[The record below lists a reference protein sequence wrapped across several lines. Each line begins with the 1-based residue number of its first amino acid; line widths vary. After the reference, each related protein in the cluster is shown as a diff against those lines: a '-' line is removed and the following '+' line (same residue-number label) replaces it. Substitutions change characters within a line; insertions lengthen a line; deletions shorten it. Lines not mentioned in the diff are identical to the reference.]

1 LTDWGTVNY
10 HDNTSLYI
18 KYTIENIGSE
28 TVSVGNSLFNVYAD
42 DYHVG
47 VSYAHNYEFGE
58 TVSGD
63 ISSGRKMDGALYY
76 DVNPANVTVIELE
89 CGGEVFVIKDD
100 NISDAD
106 SEGEVT
112 ALSEK
117 DLSGTDIPSDMKVDS
132 KEIDSSELSGYYG
145 GTLGQ
150 SSISMY
156 MYSSPDGVAVGYA
169 EVYVE
174 GGQYF
179 YVGEIGELKTNVY
192 KVATDTGEDVLLGL
206 YKQDDEIMIQLYVD
220 GQFIEEYL
228 MGERYES

>member
-1 LTDWGTVNY
+1 
-10 HDNTSLYI
+10 
-18 KYTIENIGSE
+18 
-28 TVSVGNSLFNVYAD
+28 
-42 DYHVG
+42 
-47 VSYAHNYEFGE
+47 
-58 TVSGD
+58 
-63 ISSGRKMDGALYY
+63 MDGALYY

-89 CGGEVFVIKDD
+89 CGGAVFVIKDD